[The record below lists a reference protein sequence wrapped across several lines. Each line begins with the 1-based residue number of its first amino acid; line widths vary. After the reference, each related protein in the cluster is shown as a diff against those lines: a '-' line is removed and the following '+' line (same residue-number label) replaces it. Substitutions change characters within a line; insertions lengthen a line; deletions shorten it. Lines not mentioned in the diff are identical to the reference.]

1 MARGTCAKFSVL
13 NYYTSQVKLQTLD
26 SMKKYKIISTLLSKL
41 IKIIGLIF
49 NTHYKIKTNKFLIR
63 PKDWNIKDQY
73 QQLIC
78 TKIKDPKRSI

>member
-63 PKDWNIKDQY
+63 PKD
-73 QQLIC
+73 
-78 TKIKDPKRSI
+78 